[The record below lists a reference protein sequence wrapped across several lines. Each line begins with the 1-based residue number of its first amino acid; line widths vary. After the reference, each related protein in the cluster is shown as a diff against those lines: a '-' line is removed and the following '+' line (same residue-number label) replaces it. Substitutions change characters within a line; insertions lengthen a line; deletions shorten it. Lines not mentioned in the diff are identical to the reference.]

1 VRRKMVRTLELS
13 VLGVLGYAV
22 AIFLLLQYFGYG
34 IFSFQ
39 GSLAFHPAIL
49 LTLGVALFVITGRY
63 FTPEAHQELLK
74 ADKKAGELYGRVIFC
89 GFLNSLTLSL
99 ILGLQK
105 ARKRV
110 RRVEGF
116 AFGSRDFILSRTSNI
131 PSGPSLL
138 ATSLSTSNTHFLNPF
153 LSLRD
158 TSRSPGLQAGKKRA
172 EPSGPPT
179 ILWRINAST
188 NVPRMIRIIVP
199 ASLIILPEL

>member
-1 VRRKMVRTLELS
+1 MKTSQHSTRRISLS
-13 VLGVLGYAV
+13 LGL
-22 AIFLLLQYFGYG
+22 G
-34 IFSFQ
+34 IFVIYDRRSASSLSSLSDHGQ
-39 GSLAFHPAIL
+39 DWGRVLLGSPSIL
-49 LTLGVALFVITGRY
+49 LSCQVRSDSCILDRF
-63 FTPEAHQELLK
+63 
-74 ADKKAGELYGRVIFC
+74 GRVIVC

-138 ATSLSTSNTHFLNPF
+138 ATSLSTSNTHFLNQF